1 MHGML
6 LYATLQNS
14 LLESRHLMGCVI
26 LHVNI
31 ASLRTCLE
39 LCIIVK
45 ATYVVIWALLSFVD
59 CLVSVLFVVFVLCV
73 ATESQ

>member
-1 MHGML
+1 
-6 LYATLQNS
+6 
-14 LLESRHLMGCVI
+14 MGCVI